1 LSSPLFSA
9 RYGAN
14 AFLLFSL
21 FLLIIITS
29 TLFVFFENKN
39 QTAVINDTTRALHQ
53 LSETKKSFI
62 NQTFTNNAA
71 DVRFLSNTPPISG
84 IMRARAND
92 DFDVA
97 ENTTLDLWRDRLSK
111 IFFAYLSSQPA
122 IAQIRFI
129 GVEKNG
135 RELVRVERAHG
146 NGAMRVIP
154 DSELQAKGS
163 REYFQTTA
171 SMERGEVYFS
181 GLGLNR
187 EHGRLDYPHWPTY
200 RVATPI
206 LTPNN
211 TLFGIIIIN
220 YNADYLLNELQ
231 ADLPEGSGLFLTDNH
246 GKYLLHPFD
255 KSKAFNFE
263 HDADA
268 PSWGQ
273 DFKQLTKNKITASD
287 TNENYHIISTDIE
300 LPGGFGLSSK
310 RYLTLTAAESQR
322 VIDLAVAERRTATT
336 IILLSVIAVGI
347 VIIVIY
353 RKILVKQVDLSYAQ
367 SQYAAIIEGSRDAIL
382 TVDEKGAIQDWN
394 QACFDILSPP
404 GKNLEGRSLADVVGA
419 IENKDKLQA
428 SLEACLNDI
437 PVQTLELKGIGSQ
450 GGEIALSV
458 SLSPVRD
465 KDDHIIGASTIIR
478 DTTRES
484 RFKQELEELNQSLEE
499 KVNLRTQELL
509 EAKNE
514 AMQASSMK
522 SSFVANVSHEIRTP
536 LNGIIGML
544 NLLRRETLT
553 EKQYAYLN
561 TATQSSKSLM
571 MLINDI
577 LDLSKIEAGHLEI
590 ESLPMSLMDNFS
602 QVANS
607 MAARAMEKNVEIVLD
622 ISGIQHTT
630 VTGDAL
636 RLRQILNNLISNAIK
651 FTERGEIVI
660 TGSTQEDPQTKEIIL
675 NASVKDS
682 GIGISS
688 DKLSKLFRAFSQAD
702 ASTTRKYGGTGL
714 GLSIVSKLCQL
725 MGGDCNVDSQPGEGS
740 TFSFSLRFAATENAT
755 NIGQLIDL
763 SGYRFEVHEDSLSV
777 RHSLVKLLSL
787 WGAEVNIDRNNEQF
801 DADIVMAR
809 IDQLDNDADKQVIE
823 QSLTTLGSQYARNEK
838 FVFSLMLKHRHL
850 ADGIELPMEYQL
862 IMRPILPVELASAL
876 SQISSRPLVLP
887 QSSLK
892 NNDLAQSYT
901 EQLHALKKNAILIV
915 DDNEI
920 NQKVAIGLLETYGFE
935 LFTASNGEKALQS
948 LIDHP
953 QIRLVLMD
961 CQMPIMDGFKTT
973 EMIRSGR
980 AGQAKSKIPIIAMTA
995 GAMTGDR
1002 ESCLAA
1008 GMNDY
1013 LAKPLSAGDLEA
1025 KVGIWLSA
1033 SESLSSTSIK
1043 PRHQVA
1049 EKLPLSEQFWDRQAS
1064 LVRLL
1069 NDEGLFLQML
1079 EMFQEQTPELI
1090 DSMNSHF
1097 QQQDFDLL
1105 RRDAHKLKGSASAIG
1120 ANGVL
1125 DCARELEAAA
1135 QSADE
1140 QTCQSV
1146 MQVLNDKIDQML
1158 VAISDY
1164 KQTRTSQTG

>member
-1 LSSPLFSA
+1 MRPSLSIA
-9 RYGAN
+9 KYGAN

-21 FLLIIITS
+21 LLLVIIS
-29 TLFVFFENKN
+29 ATLFVYFENKN
-39 QTAVINDTTRALHQ
+39 ETIVHNDTTRALHQ
-53 LSETKKSFI
+53 LNETKKSFI
-62 NQTFTNNAA
+62 NRTFTNNAA
-71 DVRFLSNTPPISG
+71 AVRFLSSTPPING
-84 IMRARAND
+84 IIRAKAND
-92 DFDVA
+92 DFDID

-129 GVEKNG
+129 GVENNG

-154 DSELQAKGS
+154 DSELQAKGD

-181 GLGLNR
+181 SLSLNR

-206 LTPNN
+206 MTDDNS
-211 TLFGIIIIN
+211 LFGIIIIN
-220 YNADYLLNELQ
+220 YNANYLLNEIQ
-231 ADLPEGSGLFLTDNH
+231 ADLPEGLALFLTDNQ
-246 GKYLLHPFD
+246 GNYLLHPFE

-263 HDADA
+263 HNAEA
-268 PSWGQ
+268 STWNQ

-287 TNENYHIISTDIE
+287 TQESYHIISTDID

-310 RYLTLTAAESQR
+310 RYLTLTAVESQR
-322 VIDLAVAERRTATT
+322 VIDIAVAERRTATT

-347 VIIVIY
+347 VIIFIY

-367 SQYAAIIEGSRDAIL
+367 SQYAAIIDGSRDAIL
-382 TVDEKGAIQDWN
+382 TVDAKGTIQDWN

-404 GKNLEGRSLADVVGA
+404 GKNLEGRKLADVVGA

-428 SLEACLNDI
+428 SLDACLNDI
-437 PVQTLELKGIGSQ
+437 PVQTLELMGIGSQ
-450 GGEIALSV
+450 GSDIALSV

-465 KDDHIIGASTIIR
+465 KDDQIIGASTIIR
-478 DTTRES
+478 DITREN
-484 RFKQELEELNQSLEE
+484 RFKQELEELNQSLED
-499 KVNLRTQELL
+499 KVNIRTQELL

-553 EKQYAYLN
+553 DKQQAYLN

-590 ESLPMSLMDNFS
+590 ESLPMSLVDNFS

-682 GIGISS
+682 GIGISA
-688 DKLSKLFRAFSQAD
+688 DKLSKLFKAFSQAD

-714 GLSIVSKLCQL
+714 GLSIVSKLCHL
-725 MGGDCNVDSQPGEGS
+725 MGGNCNVDSQIGEGS
-740 TFSFSLRFAATENAT
+740 TFSFSLRFAAAENVT
-755 NIGQLIDL
+755 GIGQLIDL
-763 SGYRFEVHEDSLSV
+763 SGYRFEVHENSLSV
-777 RHSLVKLLSL
+777 RQSLVKLLSL
-787 WGAEVNIDRNNEQF
+787 WGAEVNIDSNNDQF
-801 DADIVMAR
+801 DADIVIAR
-809 IDQLDNDADKQVIE
+809 IDQLESEYDKQIIE
-823 QSLTTLGSQYARNEK
+823 QSLTTLGSQYAGNEK

-850 ADGIELPMEYQL
+850 ADGIEAPMEYQL

-876 SQISSRPLVLP
+876 SHISNRQLVLP
-887 QSSLK
+887 ESSI
-892 NNDLAQSYT
+892 NNELAQSYS
-901 EQLHALKKNAILIV
+901 ERLHALKKNAILIV

-935 LFTASNGEKALQS
+935 LFTASNGEEALQR
-948 LIDHP
+948 LAAHP

-961 CQMPIMDGFKTT
+961 CQMPVMDGFKTT

-980 AGQAKSKIPIIAMTA
+980 AGEAKSKIPIIAMTA

-1033 SESLSSTSIK
+1033 SERLSTTTIVPK
-1043 PRHQVA
+1043 RQATAKKTGA
-1049 EKLPLSEQFWDRQAS
+1049 ETFWDRQAS

-1069 NDEGLFLQML
+1069 NDESLFLQML

-1090 DSMNSHF
+1090 DNMNSHF
-1097 QQQDFDLL
+1097 QQQDFELL

-1125 DCARELEAAA
+1125 ACARELEAAA

-1140 QTCQSV
+1140 QQCQSV

-1158 VAISDY
+1158 LAISDY
-1164 KQTRTSQTG
+1164 KLTKTSRTG

>member
-1 LSSPLFSA
+1 MRLPVSIA

-21 FLLIIITS
+21 VLLVIIS
-29 TLFVFFENKN
+29 AGLFVFFEHKN
-39 QTAVINDTTRALHQ
+39 QTTVIEDTSRALHQ

-62 NQTFTNNAA
+62 NQTFKNNAA

-84 IMRARAND
+84 IMRARANE

-97 ENTTLDLWRDRLSK
+97 ENTTLELWRERLSK

-129 GVEKNG
+129 GVENNG
-135 RELVRVERAHG
+135 QEIVRVERAQG
-146 NGAMRVIP
+146 TGAMRVIP
-154 DSELQAKGS
+154 DSELQAKGD
-163 REYFQTTA
+163 REYFQATA
-171 SMERGEVYFS
+171 SLEKGEVYFS
-181 GLGLNR
+181 GLNLNR
-187 EHGRLDYPHWPTY
+187 EHGRLDFPHWPTY
-200 RVATPI
+200 RVATPV
-206 LTPNN
+206 LTSSN

-220 YNADYLLNELQ
+220 YNANYLLDELQ
-231 ADLPEGSGLFLTDNH
+231 ADLPVGTGLFLLNSQGH
-246 GKYLLHPFD
+246 YLLHPFD

-263 HDADA
+263 HSADA
-268 PSWGQ
+268 SNWSQ
-273 DFKQLTKNKITASD
+273 DFSQLTKNTITA
-287 TNENYHIISTDIE
+287 TGTQENLHFISTTID
-300 LPGGFGLSSK
+300 LPGGFGLSSQ
-310 RYLTLTAAESQR
+310 RYLTLTAVESQR
-322 VIDLAVAERRTATT
+322 VIDSAVAERRTATT
-336 IILLSVIAVGI
+336 ILLLSVIAVGI
-347 VIIVIY
+347 LIILIY
-353 RKILVKQVDLSYAQ
+353 RKILVKQIDLSYAQ

-382 TVDEKGAIQDWN
+382 TVDEKGMIQDWN

-404 GKNLEGRSLADVVGA
+404 GKNLEGRTLADIVGA
-419 IENKDKLQA
+419 IEHKDKLQA
-428 SLEACLNDI
+428 SLDACLNDI

-450 GGEIALSV
+450 GRDIALSV

-465 KDDHIIGASTIIR
+465 KDDQIIGASTIIR
-478 DTTRES
+478 DITRES

-499 KVNLRTQELL
+499 KVNLRTQELV

-553 EKQYAYLN
+553 DKQHAYLN

-590 ESLPMSLMDNFS
+590 ESLPMNVMDNFS

-622 ISGIQHTT
+622 ISGLQHTT
-630 VTGDAL
+630 VIGDAL

-651 FTERGEIVI
+651 FTERGEII
-660 TGSTQEDPQTKEIIL
+660 ISASTTEDPQTKEIIL

-682 GIGISS
+682 GIGISA

-725 MGGDCNVDSQPGEGS
+725 MGGECNVDSQVGEGS
-740 TFSFSLRFAATENAT
+740 TFSFRLCFAPTSNAT
-755 NIGQLIDL
+755 GISQLIDL
-763 SGYRFEVHEDSLSV
+763 SGYRFEVHENSLSV
-777 RHSLVKLLSL
+777 RQSLVKLLSL
-787 WGAEVNIDRNNEQF
+787 WGAKVNTESDNDQF

-809 IDQLDNDADKQVIE
+809 IDQLDDNYDKHMLE
-823 QSLTTLGSQYARNEK
+823 QSLNTLGSQYAHNEK

-850 ADGIELPMEYQL
+850 TDGIAVPMEYQL

-876 SQISSRPLVLP
+876 SHISNRQLVLP
-887 QSSLK
+887 DSSIK
-892 NNDLAQSYT
+892 HYDLAQNYSD
-901 EQLHALKKNAILIV
+901 QLHALKKNAILIV
-915 DDNEI
+915 DDNDI
-920 NQKVAIGLLETYGFE
+920 NQKVAIGLLESYGFE
-935 LFTASNGEKALQS
+935 LFTASNGEQALQR
-948 LIDHP
+948 LIDYP

-961 CQMPIMDGFKTT
+961 CQMPVMDGFKTT

-980 AGQAKSKIPIIAMTA
+980 AGDAKSKIPIIAMTA

-1025 KVGIWLSA
+1025 KVGMWLSA
-1033 SESLSSTSIK
+1033 SESLSTTAFK
-1043 PRHQVA
+1043 PIRQTA
-1049 EKLPLSEQFWDRQAS
+1049 EKPTESEQFWDKQAS

-1069 NDEGLFLQML
+1069 NDETLFLQML

-1090 DSMNSHF
+1090 DSMNSHY
-1097 QQQDFDLL
+1097 QQADFELL

-1135 QSADE
+1135 KAADE
-1140 QTCQSV
+1140 KRCQSV
-1146 MQVLNDKIDQML
+1146 LQVLNDKIDQML
-1158 VAISDY
+1158 AAIFDY
-1164 KQTRTSQTG
+1164 KVTRTSQTG

>member
-1 LSSPLFSA
+1 MSSPISPA

-21 FLLIIITS
+21 VLLVIIAAS
-29 TLFVFFENKN
+29 LFVYFENKN
-39 QTAVINDTTRALHQ
+39 QAIVIDDTTRALHQ

-97 ENTTLDLWRDRLSK
+97 ENTTLDLWRDRLSQ

-129 GVEKNG
+129 GVENNG
-135 RELVRVERAHG
+135 LELVRVERAQG
-146 NGAMRVIP
+146 TGAMRVIP
-154 DSELQAKGS
+154 DSELQTKAS
-163 REYFQTTA
+163 REYFQATA
-171 SMERGEVYFS
+171 SLEKGEVYFS
-181 GLGLNR
+181 GLSLNR

-206 LTPNN
+206 LTSDN

-220 YNADYLLNELQ
+220 YNASYLLDELQ
-231 ADLPEGSGLFLTDNH
+231 ADLPPGFGLFLTDSQGH
-246 GKYLLHPFD
+246 YLLHPFD

-263 HDADA
+263 HSAEA
-268 PSWGQ
+268 ASWSQ
-273 DFKQLTKNKITASD
+273 DFNQLTKNKIAATD
-287 TNENYHIISTDIE
+287 TQELFHISSADIE

-310 RYLTLTAAESQR
+310 RYLTLTAAESQH
-322 VIDLAVAERRTATT
+322 VIDIAVAERRTATT

-347 VIIVIY
+347 VIIFIY

-382 TVDEKGAIQDWN
+382 TVDDKGEIQDWN

-404 GKNLEGRSLADVVGA
+404 GKNLEGRTLADVVGA
-419 IENKDKLQA
+419 IDNKDKLQA
-428 SLEACLNDI
+428 ALDACLNDI
-437 PVQTLELKGIGSQ
+437 PVQTLELRGIGTQ
-450 GGEIALSV
+450 GSDIALSV

-465 KDDHIIGASTIIR
+465 KDDQIIGASTIIR
-478 DTTRES
+478 DITRES

-553 EKQYAYLN
+553 DKQQAYLH

-607 MAARAMEKNVEIVLD
+607 MAVRAMEKNVEIVLD
-622 ISGIQHTT
+622 ISSIQHTT

-651 FTERGEIVI
+651 FTERGEIII
-660 TGSTQEDPQTKEIIL
+660 TASTTEDPKTKEIIL
-675 NASVKDS
+675 KGSIKDS
-682 GIGISS
+682 GIGISA

-725 MGGDCNVDSQPGEGS
+725 MGGHCDVDSETGEGS
-740 TFSFSLRFAATENAT
+740 TFSFSLRFAPATHSSG
-755 NIGQLIDL
+755 IGQLIDL
-763 SGYRFEVHEDSLSV
+763 SGYRFEVHENSLSV
-777 RHSLVKLLSL
+777 RQSLVKLLSL
-787 WGAEVNIDRNNEQF
+787 WGAEVNTDSDNDQF

-809 IDQLDNDADKQVIE
+809 IDQLDDDYDKHIMQ
-823 QSLTTLGSQYARNEK
+823 QSLNTLGSQYAHNEK
-838 FVFSLMLKHRHL
+838 FIFSLMLKHRHL
-850 ADGIELPMEYQL
+850 ADGMEMPMEYQL

-876 SQISSRPLVLP
+876 SHISSRQLVLP
-887 QSSLK
+887 ESSIK
-892 NNDLAQSYT
+892 HNNLAQSYVD
-901 EQLHALKKNAILIV
+901 QLHALKQNAILIV

-920 NQKVAIGLLETYGFE
+920 NQKVAMGLLESYGFE
-935 LFTASNGEKALQS
+935 LFTASNGEQALQR
-948 LIDHP
+948 LIDYP

-980 AGQAKSKIPIIAMTA
+980 AGEAKTKIPIIAMTA

-1002 ESCLAA
+1002 EACLAA

-1013 LAKPLSAGDLEA
+1013 LAKPLAAGDLEA

-1033 SESLSSTSIK
+1033 SESLSTAIK
-1043 PRHQVA
+1043 PKLHTA
-1049 EKLPLSEQFWDRQAS
+1049 EKTAVSEQFWDKQAS

-1069 NDEGLFLQML
+1069 NDEALFLQML
-1079 EMFQEQTPELI
+1079 EMFQQQTPELL
-1090 DSMNSHF
+1090 DSINAHF
-1097 QQQDFDLL
+1097 QQQEFEFV

-1140 QTCQSV
+1140 QQCQSV
-1146 MQVLNDKIDQML
+1146 IQVLNDKIDQML

-1164 KQTRTSQTG
+1164 KLTRTSQTG

>member
-1 LSSPLFSA
+1 MRSALSSA

-14 AFLLFSL
+14 VFLLLSL
-21 FLLIIITS
+21 ILLVIITAS
-29 TLFVFFENKN
+29 LFVFFEYKN
-39 QTAVINDTTRALHQ
+39 QTSVINDANRALHQ
-53 LSETKKSFI
+53 LSETKKSVI
-62 NQTFTNNAA
+62 NQSFKNNAA
-71 DVRFLSNTPPISG
+71 AVRFLSNTPPISG
-84 IMRARAND
+84 IIRAKAND
-92 DFDVA
+92 DFDVT
-97 ENTTLDLWRDRLSK
+97 ENTTLELWRERLAK
-111 IFFAYLSSQPA
+111 IFFAYLSSQPS

-129 GVEKNG
+129 GVENNG

-146 NGAMRVIP
+146 NGVMRVIA
-154 DSELQAKGS
+154 DGELQPKGN
-163 REYFQTTA
+163 REYFQATA
-171 SMERGEVYFS
+171 SLEKGEVYFS
-181 GLGLNR
+181 GLNLNR

-206 LTPNN
+206 LTPDN

-220 YNADYLLNELQ
+220 YNADYLLDELQ
-231 ADLPEGSGLFLTDNH
+231 SDLPDGIGLFLTDSQGN
-246 GKYLLHPFD
+246 YLLHPFD
-255 KSKAFNFE
+255 KSKEFDFE
-263 HDADA
+263 HNTNAA
-268 PSWGQ
+268 NWNQ
-273 DFKQLTKNKITASD
+273 DFSALTKNKMTATD
-287 TNENYHIISTDIE
+287 TQESFHIISTNID
-300 LPGGFGLSSK
+300 LPGGIGLSSK
-310 RYLTLTAAESQR
+310 RYLTLTAVESQR
-322 VIDLAVAERRTATT
+322 VVDIAVADRRSATI
-336 IILLSVIAVGI
+336 IILLSVIVVGI
-347 VIIVIY
+347 VIILIY

-382 TVDEKGAIQDWN
+382 TVDQKGTILDWN

-404 GKNLEGRSLADVVGA
+404 AKNLENRTLADVVGA
-419 IENKDKLQA
+419 VDNKDKLQA
-428 SLEACLNDI
+428 ALDACLNDI
-437 PVQTLELKGIGSQ
+437 PVQTLELRGISSQ
-450 GGEIALSV
+450 GNDIALSV

-465 KDDHIIGASTIIR
+465 KDDQIIGASTIIR
-478 DTTRES
+478 DITRES

-514 AMQASSMK
+514 ATQASTMK

-553 EKQYAYLN
+553 DKQQAYLK

-607 MAARAMEKNVEIVLD
+607 MAARAMEKHVEIVLD
-622 ISGIQHTT
+622 ISGLQHTS
-630 VTGDAL
+630 VIGDAL

-651 FTERGEIVI
+651 FTERGEIII
-660 TGSTQEDPQTKEIIL
+660 TASTTKDPKTKEIIL

-682 GIGISS
+682 GIGIGA
-688 DKLSKLFRAFSQAD
+688 DKLSKLFKAFSQAD

-725 MGGDCNVDSQPGEGS
+725 MGGHCEVASETGEGS
-740 TFSFSLRFAATENAT
+740 TFSFSLRFAPLENT
-755 NIGQLIDL
+755 TGIGQLIDL
-763 SGYRFEVHEDSLSV
+763 SGYRFVVHENSLSV
-777 RHSLVKLLSL
+777 RQSLVKLLSL
-787 WGAEVNIDRNNEQF
+787 WGAEVTIDNDTDHF

-809 IDQLDNDADKQVIE
+809 IDQLDIDYDKRIIE
-823 QSLTTLGSQYARNEK
+823 QSLSTLDSQYTRDEK
-838 FVFSLMLKHRHL
+838 FVFSMMLKHRHL
-850 ADGIELPMEYQL
+850 ADGVELPMEYQL

-876 SQISSRPLVLP
+876 SQISRRQLVLP
-887 QSSLK
+887 ETNLK
-892 NNDLAQSYT
+892 HNDLTQSYT
-901 EQLHALKKNAILIV
+901 EQLHALKKNGILIV
-915 DDNEI
+915 DDNDI

-935 LFTASNGEKALQS
+935 LFTASNGEQALQR

-980 AGQAKSKIPIIAMTA
+980 AGEAKAKIPIIAMTA

-1033 SESLSSTSIK
+1033 SDSLSKEVIRPKQQADVIAPVS
-1043 PRHQVA
+1043 
-1049 EKLPLSEQFWDRQAS
+1049 EKFWDKQAS

-1069 NDEGLFLQML
+1069 NDETLFLQML
-1079 EMFQEQTPELI
+1079 EMFREQTPELM
-1090 DSMNSHF
+1090 DSMKSHY
-1097 QQQDFDLL
+1097 QQQEFELL
-1105 RRDAHKLKGSASAIG
+1105 RRDAHKLKGSASAVG
-1120 ANGVL
+1120 AISVL
-1125 DCARELEAAA
+1125 DCARELEDAA

-1140 QTCQSV
+1140 QQCESILQT
-1146 MQVLNDKIDQML
+1146 LNDKIDQML
-1158 VAISDY
+1158 AAIADY
-1164 KQTRTSQTG
+1164 KLTRTSQTG